1 MQINKNGGIYL
12 SFLVFFEK
20 GDEDLRRLA
29 RIMSFVV
36 VFTLLVA
43 SVALAETIRC
53 TNTECVG
60 TNEADV
66 INGNDED
73 QNFDAR
79 AGNDIIFAGGGID
92 TIEGDEGADEIF
104 GEEGDDTIFGGDGVD
119 MIEGNEGIDTIF
131 GGNGADTIEG
141 NEDNDRIDGQAGSDT
156 VDGGNGDDR
165 INDLA
170 GDDRDTLF
178 GNAGNDR
185 LNDAD
190 GGGRDIIRGGTG
202 DDVCIGDRGDTF
214 KGCEVER
221 IR

>member
-92 TIEGDEGADEIF
+92 TIEGDEGDDEIF
-104 GEEGDDTIFGGDGVD
+104 GEEGD
-119 MIEGNEGIDTIF
+119 DTIF

-190 GGGRDIIRGGTG
+190 GSGRDIIRGGTG